1 MEADPG
7 GVEGHPYQYSSGN
20 RKPRVLVLFSRW
32 GLDSPSPLDLRMGR
46 WGTDGTDKSSDI
58 FFIFSLLRG
67 SN

>member
-7 GVEGHPYQYSSGN
+7 GVGDPYQYSYGN

-46 WGTDGTDKSSDI
+46 WGRGGTDKSPDVFLI
-58 FFIFSLLRG
+58 LILLKG